1 MTHLRRANSP
11 RSSLTH
17 AHARLDMAAAAA
29 AGDSDSW
36 GEEKLGGRAGTGRR
50 WPQTVINATLFPQ
63 TRTRSQWKT
72 RCGRW
77 GAAALPAGGC
87 PVRICAINGLF
98 SLDLLLQKTL
108 DSFADLPTHLS
119 ETG

>member
-1 MTHLRRANSP
+1 MQTMPLLYDLGSEFVYFCVPRRVAQ
-11 RSSLTH
+11 R
-17 AHARLDMAAAAA
+17 
-29 AGDSDSW
+29 
-36 GEEKLGGRAGTGRR
+36 
-50 WPQTVINATLFPQ
+50 
-63 TRTRSQWKT
+63 
-72 RCGRW
+72 
-77 GAAALPAGGC
+77 GC